1 MSWVRIG
8 NPQHQTD
15 SCNLRSENFMSTEI
29 AKPEKK
35 AVPGTVYLAG
45 SGPGDPKLITVKA
58 LEKIREADAIIYDYL
73 AGKEFIKEARP
84 GAELIYVGKTGRNH
98 AVEQIDIN
106 QILVKK
112 ALEHKCVVRLKGG
125 DPYVFGRGAEEAEEL
140 VNAGIPFEVI
150 PGVTSAVAAPAY
162 AGIPV
167 THRDHASLVTFVTG
181 HENPDKDQSSIDWE
195 NLAKNKGSLVFLMG
209 VKNLEIITSS
219 LINNGM
225 SPDTPAA
232 LVRWGTTPDQSSF
245 LSCLQL
251 IAEESVKRSFKAPA
265 VLVVGSVASLKPK
278 LDWYEKKPLFGKKVM
293 ITRSREQSGKMAQRI
308 LGQGGKPL
316 LFPTIQIKEPRDF
329 TDLDLSISSAS
340 DYDWIIFTSV
350 NGVDAFFSRFF
361 ATGHDIR
368 ELAGPKFGAIGPI
381 TADAIRK
388 HGIKVELLAAQFVQ
402 EGVLD
407 ALRQKDILGNRF
419 LIPRAE
425 KARDILPEGIAGMG
439 GSVRVV
445 TAYRTDMPEH
455 ADVKAVKES
464 LANRDVDIITF
475 TSSSTVTHFMGLVGK
490 EDAGNLLEGVVVA
503 SIGPVTSRTIRE
515 FGLEPTLEASE
526 YTIDGLLDAIDHHF
540 CNG

>member
-1 MSWVRIG
+1 
-8 NPQHQTD
+8 
-15 SCNLRSENFMSTEI
+15 MSTEI
-29 AKPEKK
+29 DKPEKK
-35 AVPGTVYLAG
+35 SVLGTVYLVG
-45 SGPGDPKLITVKA
+45 SGPGDPGLITVKA

-73 AGKEFIKEARP
+73 AGKEFLKEARP
-84 GAELIYVGKTGRNH
+84 SAELVYVGKTGKNH

-106 QILVKK
+106 QILIKK
-112 ALEHKCVVRLKGG
+112 AHEHKCVVRLKGG

-140 VNAGIPFEVI
+140 VNAGIPFEVV

-167 THRDHASLVTFVTG
+167 THREHASLVTFVTG
-181 HENPDKDQSSIDWE
+181 HENPNKDQSSIDWE
-195 NLAKNKGSLVFLMG
+195 NLARNKGSLVFLMG

-245 LSCLQL
+245 LSCLQH
-251 IAEESVKRSFKAPA
+251 IAEESLKRGFKAPA

-278 LDWYEKKPLFGKKVM
+278 LDWYEKKPLFGKQVL
-293 ITRSREQSGKMAQRI
+293 ITRSREQSVKMADRI

-316 LFPTIQIKEPRDF
+316 LFPTIQIKEPHDF
-329 TDLDLSISSAS
+329 SDLDRSISSAS
-340 DYDWIIFTSV
+340 CYDWIIFTSV
-350 NGVDAFFSRFF
+350 NGVDAFFRRFF
-361 ATGHDIR
+361 STGHDIR
-368 ELAGPKFGAIGPI
+368 ELAGPKFGAIGPV
-381 TADAIRK
+381 TAQAIRK
-388 HGIKVELLAAQFVQ
+388 HGIKVELLAAQFIQ

-407 ALRQKDILGNRF
+407 ALRQKDIVGKRF

-425 KARDILPEGIAGMG
+425 KARDILPEGISGMG
-439 GSVRVV
+439 GSVSVV
-445 TAYRTDMPEH
+445 TAYRTDLPDH
-455 ADVKAVKES
+455 ADVKPVRES
-464 LANRDVDIITF
+464 LANRDIDVITF
-475 TSSSTVTHFMGLVGK
+475 TSSSTVTHFMELLGK
-490 EDAGNLLEGVVVA
+490 EDAGSLLEGVVLA